1 MNSEYPDQISQA
13 ARWHGL
19 VGVCLIVVTLL
30 ALASCSGTSPSPGTG
45 VSATPTPSVSAPSS
59 GADRGVVTPS
69 TGVTLGPGAAPSTG
83 ATPTVSPSA
92 STSVNPFRQVD
103 QQVAGLVKR
112 QAIWRVPK
120 RLEVG
125 STTQLGLVIGDAS
138 ALRTQ
143 IAELV
148 PETRPQPAGQVQV
161 GATIGVQLEV
171 DPSDADVTP
180 KDVIDQSTGEH
191 TALLWTWFIRA
202 THPNPE
208 LFLIAHIVVN
218 MSGGDVRTTDLPLS
232 IPVGRTWQYTLGQ
245 IFTNWATWFSIVTVL
260 SGTVA
265 WIWRRRTRQSHASKQ
280 RQPPPRSKTHAGKS
294 PRRR

>member
-1 MNSEYPDQISQA
+1 MDSEYPDQISQA

-19 VGVCLIVVTLL
+19 VRVCLIVVTLL
-30 ALASCSGTSPSPGTG
+30 ALASCSHPSPGTG
-45 VSATPTPSVSAPSS
+45 VGATPIQSVSAPSS

-69 TGVTLGPGAAPSTG
+69 AGATPSTG
-83 ATPTVSPSA
+83 ATPILSPSA

-138 ALRTQ
+138 ALQTQ

-148 PETRPQPAGQVQV
+148 PGTRPQPAGQVQV

-265 WIWRRRTRQSHASKQ
+265 WIWRRRTRQSHASSKQ